1 MPSQDFSPQPTTK
14 ESKVLPHLTK
24 NTLTEATAAQPQ
36 AKLYKS
42 ELTLGAAQEL
52 VYKFFLNHIQNSE
65 PEMVL
70 QQFKNLFIELIV
82 PVEPKLI
89 QGIYTIIDGDSQL
102 EFNNLFKRCCY
113 ILVNNWIEQ
122 RKYQLPQKLLEMIG
136 QTNLG
141 EPDANNPLKLLRVW
155 LTNFINSP
163 DYEDLKV
170 SVFKYEKTVEKHWTS
185 RYQPYLLAAQY
196 LDANNTLKERQTAR
210 LLSQQLKDK
219 YKFDL
224 AMYTSRSQ
232 SAASK
237 FKAYYNPT
245 LLGDEAL
252 RLIKIILVNRGSM
265 NYRNLA
271 NIFLTQTQNI
281 TYHQFKQNLI
291 KYLFFYNKSFYY
303 TDAIREKIVN
313 FLEIFSTEN
322 DDKNINNS
330 LLLRTCN
337 YLIERF
343 TVDNSGEPSALF
355 LIFATQLNPL
365 TLAIFMLKLILISPY
380 SRTYLEVC
388 FARLIAYHEEQS
400 AGECQWLINFF
411 EVSQIALTIY
421 GDNVQY
427 NLVNMSGNPQEK
439 LLIADLNK
447 CRVFSQ
453 QKPSQKKSN

>member
-14 ESKVLPHLTK
+14 ESKVLPDLTK
-24 NTLTEATAAQPQ
+24 NTLVEATAAQPK

-42 ELTLGAAQEL
+42 ELTLGAAQEI
-52 VYKFFLNHIQNSE
+52 VYKFFLNLIQNSE

-70 QQFKNLFIELIV
+70 QEFTNLFIELIV
-82 PVEPKLI
+82 PVEPTLI
-89 QGIYTIIDGDSQL
+89 QAIHAIIESDSQL

-113 ILVNNWIEQ
+113 ILLNNWIQ
-122 RKYQLPQKLLEMIG
+122 KRQYQLPQNLIEIIN
-136 QTNLG
+136 QTNLSEFKG
-141 EPDANNPLKLLRVW
+141 DNSLKILRVW
-155 LTNFINSP
+155 LTNFVNSQ
-163 DYEDLKV
+163 DYEDLKLSV
-170 SVFKYEKTVEKHWTS
+170 SKYEKPLEKHWTS
-185 RYQPYLLAAQY
+185 RYEPYLLAVQY
-196 LDANNTLKERQTAR
+196 LDANNTPKERQTAR

-291 KYLFFYNKSFYY
+291 KYLFYYNKTFYY

-313 FLEIFSTEN
+313 FLEKFSTEN

-343 TVDNSGEPSALF
+343 TVENSGEPSALF
-355 LIFATQLNPL
+355 LIFASQLNPL

-388 FARLIAYHEEQS
+388 FARLIEYYQEQS

-427 NLVNMSGNPQEK
+427 NLVNMSGNPQEEQ
-439 LLIADLNK
+439 LITDLNN